1 MKICHPPQSD
11 QGKLRPQK
19 GEMPEVK
26 QEQGKTQLSAVWGA
40 SVLGLRWRSV
50 AETGMQEPA

>member
-26 QEQGKTQLSAVWGA
+26 QEQGKTQLSAVWG
-40 SVLGLRWRSV
+40 GLSFR
-50 AETGMQEPA
+50 ALMEKCG